1 MVCCL
6 DRCTFKEQLSGRED
20 YGFHCYMEICQF
32 VYCLLSRTRQ
42 ISSLPELHDWEAY
55 MDVSKIEA
63 FKKIDTADFLLSQ
76 DFGEELQRGKTGE
89 MQEFRNRCR
98 EFMDRLVDVLL
109 ESNLVSSD
117 FLQGAYSFCPEL
129 LLEGDDRYIFRLFSK
144 LVRVLERSGAL
155 SSEEAKSGSEEFVTF
170 VVDAR
175 RRHAESERSAE
186 SIVDVMSYFLADY
199 SFLAR
204 KDLCKIL
211 KLCCLVMRRPAM
223 DYPEVNISLKDCS
236 VPASMISSCLRGVQ
250 SYVRNPD
257 FKLGVFFSQ
266 HTMDCV
272 RDAISGT
279 REFMSSSNFDPWNR
293 LCVGDRAEFI
303 QRYSELFKAHIDRR
317 KEESYQRFRAANQRV
332 HRGAVDVN
340 VFSSSSCGRGAGGVS
355 APSMSSP
362 SKTSS
367 KRPRAQSSK
376 DGGSS
381 VSSSKSAKKTSKKQ
395 SSSATSSKK

>member
-1 MVCCL
+1 M
-6 DRCTFKEQLSGRED
+6 
-20 YGFHCYMEICQF
+20 
-32 VYCLLSRTRQ
+32 
-42 ISSLPELHDWEAY
+42 
-55 MDVSKIEA
+55 
-63 FKKIDTADFLLSQ
+63 
-76 DFGEELQRGKTGE
+76 
-89 MQEFRNRCR
+89 
-98 EFMDRLVDVLL
+98 
-109 ESNLVSSD
+109 
-117 FLQGAYSFCPEL
+117 
-129 LLEGDDRYIFRLFSK
+129 
-144 LVRVLERSGAL
+144 RVLERSGAL

-175 RRHAESERSAE
+175 RRHADAERRAE

-204 KDLCKIL
+204 KDLCRIL
-211 KLCCLVMRRPAM
+211 KLCCLVMRRPAI

-236 VPASMISSCLRGVQ
+236 IPASMIASCLRGVQ

-272 RDAISGT
+272 RDAISEA

-303 QRYSELFKAHIDRR
+303 QRYSELFKTHVDRR
-317 KEESYQRFRAANQRV
+317 KEESYQRFRVANQRV

-340 VFSSSSCGRGAGGVS
+340 VFSSSSCGRGVSGGS
-355 APSMSSP
+355 SLAKSSP
-362 SKTSS
+362 TKTSS

-376 DGGSS
+376 DGSSGASS
-381 VSSSKSAKKTSKKQ
+381 VKSTTKTSKKQ
-395 SSSATSSKK
+395 SSSASSSKK

>member
-1 MVCCL
+1 
-6 DRCTFKEQLSGRED
+6 
-20 YGFHCYMEICQF
+20 MEICQF

-42 ISSLPELHDWEAY
+42 ISGLPELHDWEAY
-55 MDVSKIEA
+55 MDISKIEA
-63 FKKIDTADFLLSQ
+63 FKKIDTADFLLSH

-89 MQEFRNRCR
+89 MQEFRNCCR

-155 SSEEAKSGSEEFVTF
+155 SSEEAKSGSREFVTF

-175 RRHAESERSAE
+175 HRHADAERSAE
-186 SIVDVMSYFLADY
+186 SIVNVMSYFLTDY

-211 KLCCLVMRRPAM
+211 KLCCLVMRRPAI

-236 VPASMISSCLRGVQ
+236 VPASMIASCLRGVQ

-266 HTMDCV
+266 HTIDCV
-272 RDAISGT
+272 RDAISGA

-303 QRYSELFKAHIDRR
+303 QRYSDLFKTHIDRR
-317 KEESYQRFRAANQRV
+317 KEESYQRFRVANQRV

-340 VFSSSSCGRGAGGVS
+340 VFSSTSCDRGASGGS
-355 APSMSSP
+355 TPAKGSP

-376 DGGSS
+376 DGSS
-381 VSSSKSAKKTSKKQ
+381 GVSSIKSAKKTSKKQ
-395 SSSATSSKK
+395 SSTASSSKK

>member
-1 MVCCL
+1 M
-6 DRCTFKEQLSGRED
+6 
-20 YGFHCYMEICQF
+20 
-32 VYCLLSRTRQ
+32 YCLLSWTRQ
-42 ISSLPELHDWEAY
+42 ITGLPELHDWEAY

-63 FKKIDTADFLLSQ
+63 FKKIDTADFLLSH

-175 RRHAESERSAE
+175 RRHADAERSAE
-186 SIVDVMSYFLADY
+186 SIADVMSYFLTDY

-204 KDLCKIL
+204 KDLCRIL
-211 KLCCLVMRRPAM
+211 KLCCLVMRSPAI
-223 DYPEVNISLKDCS
+223 DYLEVNFSLKDCS
-236 VPASMISSCLRGVQ
+236 VPASMLPSCLRGVQ
-250 SYVRNPD
+250 SYVRNPE

-272 RDAISGT
+272 QDSISGA
-279 REFMSSSNFDPWNR
+279 REFMSSSSFDPWNR

-303 QRYSELFKAHIDRR
+303 QRYSELFKTHVDRR
-317 KEESYQRFRAANQRV
+317 KEESYQRFRVANQRV

-340 VFSSSSCGRGAGGVS
+340 VFSPSSCGRGGSSPAK
-355 APSMSSP
+355 SSP

-376 DGGSS
+376 DGSSGASS
-381 VSSSKSAKKTSKKQ
+381 VESTKKASKKQ
-395 SSSATSSKK
+395 SSGASSSKKL

>member
-6 DRCTFKEQLSGRED
+6 DRCTFKKQLSGRED

-42 ISSLPELHDWEAY
+42 NSGLPELHDWETY

-63 FKKIDTADFLLSQ
+63 FKKIDTADFLLSH

-175 RRHAESERSAE
+175 RRHADAERSAE

-211 KLCCLVMRRPAM
+211 KLCCLVMRRPAF

-236 VPASMISSCLRGVQ
+236 IPASMIASCLRGVQ

-266 HTMDCV
+266 HTMDFV
-272 RDAISGT
+272 RDAISGA

-303 QRYSELFKAHIDRR
+303 QRYSELFKTHIDRR
-317 KEESYQRFRAANQRV
+317 KEESYQRFRVANQRV

-340 VFSSSSCGRGAGGVS
+340 VFSSSSCGCGASGGS
-355 APSMSSP
+355 TPAKSSP

-376 DGGSS
+376 DGSSGASS
-381 VSSSKSAKKTSKKQ
+381 VKKASKKQ
-395 SSSATSSKK
+395 SSSISSSRK

>member
-1 MVCCL
+1 
-6 DRCTFKEQLSGRED
+6 
-20 YGFHCYMEICQF
+20 MEICQLL
-32 VYCLLSRTRQ
+32 YCLLSRTRQ
-42 ISSLPELHDWEAY
+42 ISGLLREWEAY
-55 MDVSKIEA
+55 LDVSKIEA
-63 FKKIDTADFLLSQ
+63 FKKIDTADILLSH

-98 EFMDRLVDVLL
+98 DIMDRLVDVLS
-109 ESNLVSSD
+109 EWNLVSSD

-175 RRHAESERSAE
+175 RRHADAERSVE
-186 SIVDVMSYFLADY
+186 SIVDVMSYFQADY

-204 KDLCKIL
+204 KDLCRIL
-211 KLCCLVMRRPAM
+211 KLCCLVLRRPAI

-236 VPASMISSCLRGVQ
+236 IPASLIASCLRGVQ
-250 SYVRNPD
+250 SYVRNPE

-272 RDAISGT
+272 RDAISGA

-303 QRYSELFKAHIDRR
+303 QRYSELFKTHVDRR
-317 KEESYQRFRAANQRV
+317 KKESYQRFRVANQRV

-340 VFSSSSCGRGAGGVS
+340 VFSSSSCGRGASGGS
-355 APSMSSP
+355 TPGKSSS

-367 KRPRAQSSK
+367 KRPRA
-376 DGGSS
+376 
-381 VSSSKSAKKTSKKQ
+381 
-395 SSSATSSKK
+395 

>member
-6 DRCTFKEQLSGRED
+6 DCCTFKKQLSGRED
-20 YGFHCYMEICQF
+20 YGFHCSLDICQF

-42 ISSLPELHDWEAY
+42 ISGLPELHDWEAY

-63 FKKIDTADFLLSQ
+63 FKKIDTADFLLSH

-98 EFMDRLVDVLL
+98 EFMDCLVDVLL

-117 FLQGAYSFCPEL
+117 FLQGAFSFCPEL

-144 LVRVLERSGAL
+144 LVRVLERSDAL
-155 SSEEAKSGSEEFVTF
+155 SSEEAKSGCEEFVNF

-175 RRHAESERSAE
+175 RRHADAERSAE
-186 SIVDVMSYFLADY
+186 SIVDVMSYFLTDY

-211 KLCCLVMRRPAM
+211 KLCCLVMRRPAI
-223 DYPEVNISLKDCS
+223 DYLEVNISLKDCS
-236 VPASMISSCLRGVQ
+236 IPASMIASCLRVVQ
-250 SYVRNPD
+250 SYVRIPE

-272 RDAISGT
+272 RDATSGA

-303 QRYSELFKAHIDRR
+303 QRYSELFKTYFECR
-317 KEESYQRFRAANQRV
+317 KEESYQRFRVANQRV

-340 VFSSSSCGRGAGGVS
+340 VFSSSSCGRGASGGS
-355 APSMSSP
+355 TPAKSSP
-362 SKTSS
+362 SNTCS

-376 DGGSS
+376 DGSSGASS
-381 VSSSKSAKKTSKKQ
+381 VKSTKKTSKKQ
-395 SSSATSSKK
+395 SSGASSSKK